1 VVGEV
6 NRASFLRGFPRGPGY
21 AVFSLV
27 FVFRLF
33 NLARLA
39 NSPFLVPS
47 RGDMHFYDDWARQI
61 LKGDIHA
68 WGAFYGLPGYPYL
81 LAFLYR
87 LFGYNPFVPGFLQAG
102 IDAGIAAVIYALSVR
117 VFTSDEADV
126 PRLAK
131 HTSGFRLNQ
140 GKWIGIA
147 AALGWG
153 CFVPAQA
160 YAVVLM
166 PTVWFVFAFWI
177 IIWRIVRPNPLAS
190 NRECLLIGL
199 VIGLVATSVATILIL
214 APLVFAALVVR
225 LKVNDRSSR
234 TFALRLTIVVTGI
247 AAGTSPCWI
256 HNYIIARDP
265 VFLSAHSGINFWI
278 GNNADANG
286 YPKFP
291 PGLRAGQAVML
302 QDSITQAEL
311 AAGHPLT
318 RAQISSYWSE
328 KAKRYIAAHFSDWLR
343 LLSLK
348 LRNFWNA
355 FQYDD
360 LSIISPLREETVILP
375 GLYFGVV
382 AALAVPGIVLAWSK
396 APKSRWITIAVLLST
411 AALLP
416 VFVTERYRLVAV
428 PGLLIF
434 AAFGLFFFWRTIAIP
449 QLKTALVYLILLTGS
464 TIAVAWPERD
474 PALWA
479 LDPYNSGWQALE
491 SNNLPIAEKKLAIAH
506 AYVPG
511 NVETLFA
518 LGNLRLAQNNHDA
531 AKSFYGEVIAIDPR
545 HKGALN
551 NLGVVALEENQ
562 FGEAEK
568 WLRRAEDIDPQNA
581 KTHFL
586 LAKTLLA
593 RSHRDEAKVEID
605 IAIQLRPEQSEF
617 TQLRKKME
625 ADSTRP

>member
-1 VVGEV
+1 
-6 NRASFLRGFPRGPGY
+6 
-21 AVFSLV
+21 
-27 FVFRLF
+27 
-33 NLARLA
+33 
-39 NSPFLVPS
+39 
-47 RGDMHFYDDWARQI
+47 MHFYDDWAHQI
-61 LKGDIHA
+61 LKGEMHT

-87 LFGYNPFVPGFLQAG
+87 VFGYNPFVPGFLQAG
-102 IDAGIAAVIYALSVR
+102 IDAGIAVIIYALSVR
-117 VFTSDEADV
+117 VFTLDQADA
-126 PRLAK
+126 PQQPTD
-131 HTSGFRLNQ
+131 TSGFRLNQ
-140 GKWIGIA
+140 RKWIGIA

-166 PTVWFVFAFWI
+166 PTVWFIFAFWI
-177 IIWRIVRPNPLAS
+177 IIWRIVRPDPLAS

-199 VIGLVATSVATILIL
+199 LIGLVATSVATILIL
-214 APLVFAALVVR
+214 VPLILAVLVVR
-225 LKVNDRSSR
+225 LKVKDRSWR
-234 TFALRLTIVVTGI
+234 TFVVRLALVITGI

-278 GNNADANG
+278 GNNAEANG
-286 YPKFP
+286 YPRFP

-302 QDSITQAEL
+302 EDSIAQAEL

-328 KAKRYIAAHFSDWLR
+328 KAKRYIGDHFSDWLR
-343 LLSLK
+343 LLLLK
-348 LRNFWNA
+348 VRNFWNA

-360 LSIISPLREETVILP
+360 LSIISPLREESVILP

-382 AALAVPGIVLAWSK
+382 AALAVPGIVLAWMK
-396 APKSRWITIAVLLST
+396 APKSRWMTIAVMLSA

-434 AAFGLFFFWRTIAIP
+434 AAFGLFFFWRTIAVP
-449 QLKTALVYLILLTGS
+449 RLKAAAVYLILLTGS

-491 SNNLPIAEKKLAIAH
+491 SNNLSIAEQKLAIAH

-511 NVETLFA
+511 NIETLFA

-531 AKSFYGEVIAIDPR
+531 AKSFYGNVIAIDPK

-551 NLGVVALEENQ
+551 NLGVVALAENQ
-562 FGEAEK
+562 FGEAES
-568 WLRRAEDIDPQNA
+568 WFRRAEQIDPRNA

-586 LAKTLLA
+586 LAKTFLA
-593 RSHRDEAKVEID
+593 RNELPIAEAEID
-605 IAIQLRPEQSEF
+605 AAIRLKPDQPEFAELKNQIEGAA
-617 TQLRKKME
+617 R
-625 ADSTRP
+625 